1 METKPDIAGCPTDT
15 SIITSVLTVTDRPK
29 TLQANFEAFKFAGSS
44 VVQFRA
50 LVTPCVPRCEP
61 ILCTGRVRRR
71 RRAVTTSTTSNT
83 TLVLANQLTIL
94 ERDQVEG
101 LEEEVE
107 VESRSC
113 RYRTDYSL
121 TVYTVCVVFTVLL
134 LCQCAVI
141 ILCVKLRK
149 RNISQNTL

>member
-94 ERDQVEG
+94 ERDQVVEE
-101 LEEEVE
+101 EEEV

-113 RYRTDYSL
+113 RYRTEYSL

-141 ILCVKLRK
+141 LLCVKLRK
-149 RNISQNTL
+149 RNVSQNTL

>member
-15 SIITSVLTVTDRPK
+15 SIITSVLTVTDHPK
-29 TLQANFEAFKFAGSS
+29 TLQANFDAFKFAGSS

-50 LVTPCVPRCEP
+50 LVTPCVPRCDP

-71 RRAVTTSTTSNT
+71 RAVTTSNTSNT

-94 ERDQVEG
+94 ERDQVESM
-101 LEEEVE
+101 EEEEE

-113 RYRTDYSL
+113 RYRTESSL

-141 ILCVKLRK
+141 LLCVKLRK
-149 RNISQNTL
+149 RNVSQNTL

>member
-1 METKPDIAGCPTDT
+1 M
-15 SIITSVLTVTDRPK
+15 
-29 TLQANFEAFKFAGSS
+29 
-44 VVQFRA
+44 VQFRA

-71 RRAVTTSTTSNT
+71 RAVTTSNTSNT

-101 LEEEVE
+101 LEEKE

-113 RYRTDYSL
+113 RYRTESSL

-141 ILCVKLRK
+141 LLCVKLRK
-149 RNISQNTL
+149 RNVSQNTL

>member
-1 METKPDIAGCPTDT
+1 METELDIAGCPTDT
-15 SIITSVLTVTDRPK
+15 SIITSVLTVTDHPK
-29 TLQANFEAFKFAGSS
+29 TLQANFDAFKFAGSS

-50 LVTPCVPRCEP
+50 LVTPCVPRCDP
-61 ILCTGRVRRR
+61 ILCTGRVRR

-101 LEEEVE
+101 LEEEEE

-113 RYRTDYSL
+113 RYRTESSL

-141 ILCVKLRK
+141 LLCVKLRK
-149 RNISQNTL
+149 RNVSQNTL

>member
-1 METKPDIAGCPTDT
+1 M
-15 SIITSVLTVTDRPK
+15 
-29 TLQANFEAFKFAGSS
+29 
-44 VVQFRA
+44 VQFRA
-50 LVTPCVPRCEP
+50 LVTPCVPRCDP
-61 ILCTGRVRRR
+61 ILCTARVRR

-101 LEEEVE
+101 LEEEEE

-113 RYRTDYSL
+113 RYRTESSL

-141 ILCVKLRK
+141 LLCVKLRK
-149 RNISQNTL
+149 RNVSQNTL